1 MEQEFKTFKVSL
13 SYAQEE
19 STSLKESENI
29 FILFYTHESRSN
41 RFYNPCKMLYRH
53 PSLPSLP
60 KKFLLH
66 NELKIFRTTR
76 FREQSFLIAGGRG
89 GGF

>member
-1 MEQEFKTFKVSL
+1 MEEEFKAFKVSL

-19 STSLKESENI
+19 SASLKESENI
-29 FILFYTHESRSN
+29 FILFYRLSENTRESRSN

-60 KKFLLH
+60 KTFLLH
-66 NELKIFRTTR
+66 NELKIFRTKR
-76 FREQSFLIAGGRG
+76 FLET
-89 GGF
+89 

>member
-19 STSLKESENI
+19 SASLKERRIYSFYFIDSVEPEN
-29 FILFYTHESRSN
+29 THESRSN
-41 RFYNPCKMLYRH
+41 RFCNPCKMLYRH

-60 KKFLLH
+60 KYFLLH
-66 NELKIFRTTR
+66 DELKIFRTKR
-76 FREQSFLIAGGRG
+76 FLET
-89 GGF
+89 

>member
-19 STSLKESENI
+19 SASPKERRIHSFYFIDSVAPEN
-29 FILFYTHESRSN
+29 THESRSN

-60 KKFLLH
+60 KNFF
-66 NELKIFRTTR
+66 IT
-76 FREQSFLIAGGRG
+76 Q
-89 GGF
+89 